1 MVLVSVILIVN
12 LGVCL
17 FLSSFV
23 YYKNPTEQLNRF
35 ALILCI
41 ALAYQTL
48 VNFGLSVAES
58 LEAATLWVR
67 IGAFNP
73 LGIAFNLHFIFMF
86 TGKKAFL
93 KSKGF
98 YIVLYGW
105 ALIFSLIDLSSNLV
119 IGEIV
124 REGEFWVTKNP
135 IDPSLALA
143 KTVTVYILLALS
155 LVICVLHL
163 LQVRE
168 DVRRSQTQF
177 IMFGLIMLFLVG
189 QYVPALGLFSI
200 CYAVSHYG
208 VGALTQKLTTEIV
221 MNRLPEVLF
230 YVDAAGRVQ
239 FANNAA
245 CVTLGYSKEE
255 FVGLPFEHISV
266 GGDNMLG
273 RAQGFEKIKA
283 MGHAGNLEINFRAK
297 NGQQIPLLVSI
308 AEMRGHTG
316 HPRGFLYLGRE
327 ITQIRKREAG
337 WAKSQQE
344 LELDSVIKA
353 DFLALQSTDLMK
365 TTKIILENLRALL
378 DPHEEPLTH
387 QQKQRVDAIV
397 DASEKLEKM
406 GQEMHEVSVA
416 GKDLYSVH
424 RESVPLKLFLESIL
438 NLFTEQ
444 ARNQDIMLVTEVP
457 DTIGAISADKRMIQQ
472 VVYNLVS
479 NAVRFTPGGGQVGI
493 KAQRLG
499 NAVQVT
505 VSDTGIGIAP
515 EDIDKLFQPFKTV
528 QTPVSKKYEGKGLGL
543 YFCKRFI
550 TQHGGKIWV
559 DSQVGKG
566 SKFHFTIPTN
576 NEN

>member
-1 MVLVSVILIVN
+1 MVLVSVILILN
-12 LGVCL
+12 LGACF

-35 ALILCI
+35 ALIFCI
-41 ALAYQTL
+41 ASAYQTL

-58 LEAATLWVR
+58 LEVATIWFR
-67 IGAFNP
+67 IGSFLP
-73 LGIAFNLHFIFMF
+73 FTIAFNLHFVFLF
-86 TGKKAFL
+86 TGKTAFI

-105 ALIFSLIDLSSNLV
+105 ALFFSLIDLFSNLV
-119 IGEIV
+119 IGDIV
-124 REGEFWVTKNP
+124 HGEEFWVSTNP
-135 IDPSLALA
+135 IDLSLALG
-143 KTVTVYILLALS
+143 KIISVYFLLGLS
-155 LVICVLHL
+155 LLICVLYL

-177 IMFGLIMLFLVG
+177 VVFGLILLFLLG
-189 QYVPALGLFSI
+189 QYFPALGLLLI
-200 CYAVSHYG
+200 CFAVSRYG
-208 VGALTQKLTTEIV
+208 VGALTPKLTTEIV
-221 MNRLPEVLF
+221 MNRLPEALL
-230 YVDAAGRVQ
+230 YIDPAGRVQ
-239 FANNAA
+239 FANDAA
-245 CVTLGYSKEE
+245 CKTLNYSKEE
-255 FVGLPFEHISV
+255 LVGLPFERISV
-266 GGDNMLG
+266 GGDNMLS
-273 RAQGFEKIKA
+273 REQGFEKIKA
-283 MGHAGNLEINFRAK
+283 TGHAGNIEINFRAK
-297 NGQQIPLLVSI
+297 NGQQVPLLISI
-308 AEMRGHTG
+308 AEVRSRTG

-327 ITQIRKREAG
+327 ITQIRKREAE
-337 WAKSQQE
+337 WAKGQQE

-365 TTKIILENLRALL
+365 TTKTILENLKFLL
-378 DPHEEPLTH
+378 DPNEEPLTQH
-387 QQKQRVDAIV
+387 QKQRVDAIV
-397 DASEKLEKM
+397 NASEKLEKM

-416 GKDLYSVH
+416 GKDLYSLH
-424 RESVPLKLFLESIL
+424 RENFPLKPLLESVL

-444 ARNQDIMLVTEVP
+444 SHNQDIMLVTEVP
-457 DTIGAISADKRMIQQ
+457 DTIGNIDADKRMIQQ

-493 KAQRLG
+493 KAHRMS

-550 TQHGGKIWV
+550 AQHGGKIWV
-559 DSQVGKG
+559 ESQVGKG

-576 NEN
+576 IEK